1 MSAVISS
8 NSSPAGTRRISL
20 SASSCLSGY
29 LCLIGSV
36 ALLSRRRFRDPP
48 EPGLRERKSPT
59 TIRRS
64 SQSHSTPWGED
75 GLRVIRGGYRNTLSN
90 VAETVTLIRW
100 SDAAGILGVET
111 REILDLIAA
120 GELEPVRQP
129 DDLYVR
135 REQVENLKA
144 RRL

>member
-1 MSAVISS
+1 M
-8 NSSPAGTRRISL
+8 
-20 SASSCLSGY
+20 
-29 LCLIGSV
+29 
-36 ALLSRRRFRDPP
+36 
-48 EPGLRERKSPT
+48 
-59 TIRRS
+59 
-64 SQSHSTPWGED
+64 
-75 GLRVIRGGYRNTLSN
+75 IRGGYRNTLSN